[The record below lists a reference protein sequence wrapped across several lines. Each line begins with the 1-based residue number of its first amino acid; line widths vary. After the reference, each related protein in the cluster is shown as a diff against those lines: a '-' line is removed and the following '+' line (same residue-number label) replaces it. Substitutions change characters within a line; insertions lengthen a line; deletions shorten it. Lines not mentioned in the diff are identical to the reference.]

1 MPTVEIIAIGTEL
14 LLGEISDTNT
24 KYLARQLRDCGFDLF
39 RSTTVGDNVQRISS
53 LMQEAFS
60 RADIV
65 ITTGGLGP
73 TVDDPTREA
82 AALAFHT
89 QNEFHP
95 ELWEQIRQR
104 FLKRAMNISDNNRK
118 QAMIPIG
125 AEVIENPVGTAPA
138 FILTK
143 DSKTLICLPGV
154 PREMEHLMQTSVIP
168 WLNRS
173 YPSSGVI
180 KAKILHIG
188 AVSESKID
196 ETIADLETSSNPTV
210 GLLAH
215 PGIVDIRITAKANSN
230 EMADKMIADI
240 ESTIRERLG
249 KEIYGE
255 NGETLIQA
263 IQEILIAHNQMI
275 VVNLAG
281 FSQGAFDGFNCE
293 NVEIQTSSMDIINEN
308 KQKQFLSV
316 KPFFYCGYTPTP
328 EMAKLELKFFSNNHH
343 EASSR
348 EYMGASGIREEWAV
362 NYSLSFIRDQII
374 SKLNPEEKND
384 PS

>member
-1 MPTVEIIAIGTEL
+1 MPSVEIIAIGTEL

-53 LMQEAFS
+53 LIQESFS

-138 FILTK
+138 FILAK

-154 PREMEHLMQTSVIP
+154 PREMEYLMQMNVIP
-168 WLNRS
+168 WLNRR

-180 KAKILHIG
+180 KAKVLHIG

-196 ETIADLETSSNPTV
+196 EIIADLETSSNPTV

-230 EMADKMIADI
+230 ALADKMISDV
-240 ESTIRERLG
+240 ESTIKERLG
-249 KEIYGE
+249 DAIYGE
-255 NGETLIQA
+255 NGDTLVQA
-263 IQEILIAHNQMI
+263 IQNLLIAQNQRI
-275 VVNLAG
+275 VVLLSG
-281 FSQGAFDGFNCE
+281 FSTSAFDDFSCE
-293 NVEIQTSSMDIINEN
+293 NVEIQTSSLDIINELQ
-308 KQKQFLSV
+308 QKESLSV
-316 KPFFYCGYTPTP
+316 KPLFYCGYTPTI
-328 EMAKLELKFFSNNHH
+328 EMAKLELKFFSNKLH

-348 EYMGASGIREEWAV
+348 EYMGAPGIREEWAV

-374 SKLNPEEKND
+374 NKPNL
-384 PS
+384 